1 MSTKPMIAMPPSLTD
16 EGSNIG
22 TQSSVQYHLS
32 TNYFQ
37 DTLNT
42 QFLQKSIELGNN
54 MVENDFLNTQCYS
67 NPSQSQFDNQQSN
80 SDLIQEIKDQ
90 LSYTLRE
97 FSTKVAEKQIMI
109 DLKKKE
115 IENKKLE
122 LFENRQKFQAFLV
135 EEPKIAN
142 KMDVIK
148 NNLMAN
154 NWLAK
159 HLERNVDKHQ
169 TCKKFK

>member
-1 MSTKPMIAMPPSLTD
+1 MSLNTFWTKSVLEKMSTKPMIAMPPSLTD

-67 NPSQSQFDNQQSN
+67 NPSQSQFGNHIYCFYIIQYVLNQIIN
-80 SDLIQEIKDQ
+80 
-90 LSYTLRE
+90 
-97 FSTKVAEKQIMI
+97 FFF
-109 DLKKKE
+109 
-115 IENKKLE
+115 
-122 LFENRQKFQAFLV
+122 LFRQPA
-135 EEPKIAN
+135 I
-142 KMDVIK
+142 
-148 NNLMAN
+148 
-154 NWLAK
+154 
-159 HLERNVDKHQ
+159 
-169 TCKKFK
+169 